1 MVALISTTIE
11 NTYRIQME
19 IRLQMMSMSQRC
31 RRRRRRV
38 QRIFRVVGGF
48 LSDDDE
54 QASS

>member
-19 IRLQMMSMSQRC
+19 IRLQMSMSQRC